1 MSLTDPQH
9 CSTTNDCDGFINHY
23 ISLCVGT
30 VLYGF
35 FLVSFFWCA
44 YAFTR
49 QGQGKWGMYI
59 IAVVLF
65 ALVTLDIGLEI
76 VLLQSIVQYSCIPD
90 SAAKGSYNPM
100 PWRELVKVS

>member
-1 MSLTDPQH
+1 
-9 CSTTNDCDGFINHY
+9 
-23 ISLCVGT
+23 
-30 VLYGF
+30 
-35 FLVSFFWCA
+35 
-44 YAFTR
+44 
-49 QGQGKWGMYI
+49 MYI

-76 VLLQSIVQYSCIPD
+76 VLLQSIVQYSCISD